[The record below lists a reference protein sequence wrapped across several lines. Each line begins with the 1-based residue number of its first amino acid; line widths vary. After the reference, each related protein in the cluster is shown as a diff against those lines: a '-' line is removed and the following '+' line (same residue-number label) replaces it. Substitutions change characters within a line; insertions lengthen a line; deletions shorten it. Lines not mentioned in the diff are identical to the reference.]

1 MAEAPTST
9 APHDSHGPSGTAA
22 KLALTLL
29 ALGVVFGDIGT
40 SPLYAIK
47 ESLSAHHGMPRDP
60 STVLG
65 VLSLFFW
72 SLTIV
77 IAVKY
82 AWLVLQADN
91 RGEGGIFSLLSLLP
105 EKGKG
110 LRSLPMPFFIMGL
123 LGAALL
129 YAEGVITPSLSVLSA
144 VEGLEVI
151 SPDLTKFVIPVTCV
165 IMVALFSVQRF
176 GTAALGSWLGPLMLA
191 WFSVMALLGIR
202 GILLE
207 PAVLSAINPVHA
219 LDLARNHPRECFVAL
234 GSVMLCITGGEAL
247 YADLGHFGRF
257 PIRAAWY
264 GLVMPSLLLNYF
276 GQGAMYLQD
285 MTIEQPFFR
294 LAPSW
299 GLIPLVVF
307 ATLATCI
314 ASQSILTGLF
324 SLTHQAVQLG
334 LLPRLRVL
342 HTGDHQGHIFVPLLN
357 LIMMLTCVLLV
368 LIFRR
373 SMALADAYGLSVSM
387 LMLMTTLLFTVYKY
401 RNGWGPIRCGIFVVA
416 LGSVDLLFLGANML
430 KIPSGGWLTLSIAAG
445 MLTLMWTWHRG
456 RQVLSAKF
464 NKQVLSF
471 DALLNSLDTHPVP
484 RVQGTAIFLTPS
496 EDGVPPTL
504 LHHLK
509 HNKILHQHV
518 AIMSIRTAPVPRV
531 PEEEQVQVEELRDG
545 FFRVRC
551 QHGFNQSVDVPRLT
565 KLAAQHGLESR
576 EGSTTYYLGRTILTP
591 RGHSEL
597 AGWQKRLFCT
607 MSQAGA
613 NNPLHFSIP
622 PGRMVELGI
631 QIDL

>member
-77 IAVKY
+77 IAIKY

-401 RNGWGPIRCGIFVVA
+401 RNGWGPIRCGIFVVV
-416 LGSVDLLFLGANML
+416 LGSVDLLFLSANML
-430 KIPSGGWLTLSIAAG
+430 KIPSGGWLTLSIAAA

-464 NKQVLSF
+464 GKQVLSF

>member
-1 MAEAPTST
+1 
-9 APHDSHGPSGTAA
+9 
-22 KLALTLL
+22 
-29 ALGVVFGDIGT
+29 
-40 SPLYAIK
+40 
-47 ESLSAHHGMPRDP
+47 
-60 STVLG
+60 
-65 VLSLFFW
+65 
-72 SLTIV
+72 
-77 IAVKY
+77 
-82 AWLVLQADN
+82 
-91 RGEGGIFSLLSLLP
+91 
-105 EKGKG
+105 
-110 LRSLPMPFFIMGL
+110 
-123 LGAALL
+123 
-129 YAEGVITPSLSVLSA
+129 VLSA

-191 WFSVMALLGIR
+191 WFTVMGLLGIR
-202 GILLE
+202 GILME
-207 PAVLSAINPVHA
+207 PSVLSAINPVHA

-299 GLIPLVVF
+299 GLIPLVIF

-342 HTGDHQGHIFVPLLN
+342 HTGDHEGHIFVPLLN
-357 LIMMLTCVLLV
+357 LVMMIACVLLV

-401 RNGWGPIRCGIFVVA
+401 RNGWGPIRCGIFVVV

-496 EDGVPPTL
+496 EEGVPPTL

-531 PEEEQVQVEELRDG
+531 AEEEQVQVEELRDG

-607 MSQAGA
+607 MSQAGS

>member
-1 MAEAPTST
+1 MAEDPST
-9 APHDSHGPSGTAA
+9 TEPHAAHGPSGTAA
-22 KLALTLL
+22 KLALTML

-77 IAVKY
+77 IAIKY

-151 SPDLTKFVIPVTCV
+151 SPDLTTFVIPVTCV

-191 WFSVMALLGIR
+191 WFTVMGLLGIR
-202 GILLE
+202 GILME
-207 PAVLSAINPVHA
+207 PSVLSAINPVHA

-299 GLIPLVVF
+299 GLIPLVIF

-342 HTGDHQGHIFVPLLN
+342 HTGDHEGHIFVPLLN
-357 LIMMLTCVLLV
+357 LVMMIACVLLV

-401 RNGWGPIRCGIFVVA
+401 RNGWGPIRCGIFVVV

-496 EDGVPPTL
+496 EEGVPPTL

-531 PEEEQVQVEELRDG
+531 AEEEQVLVEELRDG

-607 MSQAGA
+607 MSQAGS

-622 PGRMVELGI
+622 PGRLVELGI

>member
-1 MAEAPTST
+1 MAGTNATP
-9 APHDSHGPSGTAA
+9 ADHHSHGPSGTAA
-22 KLALTLL
+22 KLALTML
-29 ALGVVFGDIGT
+29 ALGMVFGDIGT

-105 EKGKG
+105 EPGKG
-110 LRSLPMPFFIMGL
+110 LRSLPMPFFVMGL

-129 YAEGVITPSLSVLSA
+129 YAEGVITPSFSVLSA

-151 SPDLTKFVIPVTCV
+151 SPDLTKYVIPVTCV
-165 IMVALFSVQRF
+165 ILVVLFSVQRF

-191 WFSVMALLGIR
+191 WFSVMALLGLR

-207 PAVLSAINPVHA
+207 PSVLSAINPMCA

-357 LIMMLTCVLLV
+357 LVMMIACVLLV

-373 SMALADAYGLSVSM
+373 STALADAYGLSVSM
-387 LMLMTTLLFTVYKY
+387 LMLMTTLLFTVYKW
-401 RNGWGPIRCGIFVVA
+401 RIGWGAIRCGLFVVV

-484 RVQGTAIFLTPS
+484 RVPGTAIFLTPS

-509 HNKILHQHV
+509 HNKILHQQV

-565 KLAAQHGLESR
+565 RLAAEHGLESR

-607 MSQAGA
+607 MSQAGS

>member
-1 MAEAPTST
+1 
-9 APHDSHGPSGTAA
+9 
-22 KLALTLL
+22 
-29 ALGVVFGDIGT
+29 
-40 SPLYAIK
+40 
-47 ESLSAHHGMPRDP
+47 
-60 STVLG
+60 
-65 VLSLFFW
+65 
-72 SLTIV
+72 
-77 IAVKY
+77 
-82 AWLVLQADN
+82 
-91 RGEGGIFSLLSLLP
+91 
-105 EKGKG
+105 
-110 LRSLPMPFFIMGL
+110 
-123 LGAALL
+123 
-129 YAEGVITPSLSVLSA
+129 
-144 VEGLEVI
+144 
-151 SPDLTKFVIPVTCV
+151 
-165 IMVALFSVQRF
+165 
-176 GTAALGSWLGPLMLA
+176 
-191 WFSVMALLGIR
+191 
-202 GILLE
+202 
-207 PAVLSAINPVHA
+207 
-219 LDLARNHPRECFVAL
+219 
-234 GSVMLCITGGEAL
+234 
-247 YADLGHFGRF
+247 
-257 PIRAAWY
+257 
-264 GLVMPSLLLNYF
+264 
-276 GQGAMYLQD
+276 
-285 MTIEQPFFR
+285 
-294 LAPSW
+294 
-299 GLIPLVVF
+299 
-307 ATLATCI
+307 
-314 ASQSILTGLF
+314 
-324 SLTHQAVQLG
+324 
-334 LLPRLRVL
+334 
-342 HTGDHQGHIFVPLLN
+342 
-357 LIMMLTCVLLV
+357 
-368 LIFRR
+368 
-373 SMALADAYGLSVSM
+373 M

-401 RNGWGPIRCGIFVVA
+401 RNGWGPIRCGIFVVV
-416 LGSVDLLFLGANML
+416 LGSVDLLFLSANML
-430 KIPSGGWLTLSIAAG
+430 KIPSGGWLTLSIAAA

-464 NKQVLSF
+464 GKQVLSF

>member
-1 MAEAPTST
+1 MAGIEPTP
-9 APHDSHGPSGTAA
+9 ADHHHHGPSGTAA
-22 KLALTLL
+22 KLALTML

-47 ESLSAHHGMPRDP
+47 ESMSAHHGMPRDP

-77 IAVKY
+77 ITTKY

-105 EKGKG
+105 EQGKG
-110 LRSLPMPFFIMGL
+110 MKSLPLPLFVMGL
-123 LGAALL
+123 LGASLL

-151 SPDLTKFVIPVTCV
+151 SPDLTMFVIPATCV
-165 IMVALFSVQRF
+165 IMVALFSIQRF
-176 GTAALGSWLGPLMLA
+176 GTAVLGSWLGPVMLA
-191 WFSVMALLGIR
+191 WFTVMALLGIR
-202 GILLE
+202 GIMLE
-207 PAVLSAINPVHA
+207 PSVLGAINPVHA
-219 LDLARNHPRECFVAL
+219 IDLARHHPHECFVAL

-299 GLIPLVVF
+299 GLIPLVIF

-334 LLPRLRVL
+334 LMPRLRIL
-342 HTGDHQGHIFVPLLN
+342 QTGDHQGHIFVPLLN
-357 LIMMLTCVLLV
+357 LVMMIVCLLLV

-387 LMLMTTLLFTVYKY
+387 LMLMTTILFTVYKS
-401 RNGWGPIRCGIFVVA
+401 RTGWGPIRCGLFLIV
-416 LGSVDLLFLGANML
+416 LGSVDLVFLGANLL
-430 KIPSGGWLTLSIAAG
+430 KIPTGGWLTLTIAAG

-456 RQVLSAKF
+456 RQVLSFRF

-471 DALLNSLDTHPVP
+471 DALLNSIDAHPVP

-496 EDGVPPTL
+496 DDGVPPTL

-509 HNKILHQHV
+509 HNKVLHQNV

-531 PEEEQVQVEELRDG
+531 PEDEQVQVTELRDG

-551 QHGFNQSVDVPRLT
+551 QHGYNQSVDVPRLT
-565 KLAAQHGLESR
+565 KLAAQLGLESR

-591 RGHSEL
+591 RGNSEL

-607 MSQAGA
+607 MSQVGA